1 LLRWASED
9 ALFNIQTAFKGVMT
23 NLPVPVIGAIVN
35 FIVFP
40 LTKPYHGP
48 DDRLGHKVARLLLAP
63 SPTLDRLSR
72 GIYFNDL
79 PDDATGRIERAF
91 RLVLKTTGI
100 ERKLRDARKAGQLV
114 ANDDA
119 IAEEAL
125 QKNIIG
131 EADFELLQETRQAV
145 RNAILVDEFSCP
157 GWKLETP

>member
-1 LLRWASED
+1 
-9 ALFNIQTAFKGVMT
+9 
-23 NLPVPVIGAIVN
+23 
-35 FIVFP
+35 VFP

-48 DDRLGHKVARLLLAP
+48 DDQLGHKVARLLLSP
-63 SPTLDRLSR
+63 SPTLDRLCR

-79 PDDATGRIERAF
+79 PDDATGRIECAF

-100 ERKLRDARKAGQLV
+100 ERKLRDARKAGQLL

-125 QKNIIG
+125 KKNIIG
-131 EADFELLQETRQAV
+131 KAEFDLLQETKQAV
-145 RNAILVDEFSCP
+145 RNAILVDEFSTP